1 MAGPRRCD
9 RPAMP
14 RAGGLLEPICQRPG
28 RAPAGRGH
36 PRRIGCAC
44 PGRARRHADPLRPR
58 HLLGR
63 GLGRGRTGRP
73 GDLFARRPG
82 RADDAAARHRGG
94 AQCRAAGLAA
104 RRDPAG
110 GRPDGRDH
118 RRDAAG
124 RGRGPGC
131 HRLVRPPAAQR
142 HLPGRGRADTGRHDL
157 PAARLDQLIA
167 AAPGDFLPG
176 RSALHRGASNPEH
189 RPMTDATPDPM
200 KILAGALPFLK
211 RYDDQ
216 IVVVKYGGHAM
227 GEEETALRFGRD
239 IALLEQVGVNPVVV
253 HGGGPQINAML
264 KRLNVQSTFVHGLR
278 VTDEAMLDVVE
289 MVLAGPVN
297 KQVAE
302 AITRA
307 GAIAVG
313 ISGKD
318 GGLVRARKLTRR
330 VRDPENGAEQE
341 LDLGYVGEPES
352 VDTKV
357 LKLLIG
363 ADIVP
368 VVAPVGVG
376 ADGQTYNINAD
387 TVAGAIAGALGAER
401 LLMLTDVSGVKGPD
415 GKLIPEMTV
424 AEVKA
429 GIEAG
434 WISGGM
440 IPKVETCI
448 YAIEKG
454 VKAAVIL
461 DGRVPHAVLHELFTD
476 GGAGTLVKP

>member
-1 MAGPRRCD
+1 
-9 RPAMP
+9 
-14 RAGGLLEPICQRPG
+14 
-28 RAPAGRGH
+28 
-36 PRRIGCAC
+36 
-44 PGRARRHADPLRPR
+44 
-58 HLLGR
+58 
-63 GLGRGRTGRP
+63 
-73 GDLFARRPG
+73 
-82 RADDAAARHRGG
+82 
-94 AQCRAAGLAA
+94 
-104 RRDPAG
+104 
-110 GRPDGRDH
+110 
-118 RRDAAG
+118 
-124 RGRGPGC
+124 
-131 HRLVRPPAAQR
+131 
-142 HLPGRGRADTGRHDL
+142 
-157 PAARLDQLIA
+157 
-167 AAPGDFLPG
+167 
-176 RSALHRGASNPEH
+176 
-189 RPMTDATPDPM
+189 MTDDTPDPM
-200 KILAGALPFLK
+200 KILSAALPYLK

-216 IVVVKYGGHAM
+216 IIVVKYGGHAM

-239 IALLEQVGVNPVVV
+239 IALLEQVGVSPVVV

-264 KRLNVQSTFVHGLR
+264 KRLNVQSTFVQGLR

-307 GAIAVG
+307 GALAVG

-318 GGLVRARKLTRR
+318 GGLIRARKLLRTM
-330 VRDPENGAEQE
+330 RDPGSHIEQV
-341 LDLGYVGEPES
+341 LDLGFVGEPEA
-352 VDTKV
+352 VDTRV

-376 ADGQTYNINAD
+376 VDGQTYNINAD

-415 GKLIPEMTV
+415 GALIPEMTV
-424 AEVKA
+424 AEVRA

-454 VKAAVIL
+454 VQGAVIL
-461 DGRVPHAVLHELFTD
+461 DGRVPHAVLHELFTE
-476 GGAGTLVKP
+476 GGAGTLIKPAGTLIRP

>member
-1 MAGPRRCD
+1 MS
-9 RPAMP
+9 
-14 RAGGLLEPICQRPG
+14 
-28 RAPAGRGH
+28 
-36 PRRIGCAC
+36 
-44 PGRARRHADPLRPR
+44 
-58 HLLGR
+58 
-63 GLGRGRTGRP
+63 
-73 GDLFARRPG
+73 
-82 RADDAAARHRGG
+82 DD
-94 AQCRAAGLAA
+94 
-104 RRDPAG
+104 
-110 GRPDGRDH
+110 
-118 RRDAAG
+118 
-124 RGRGPGC
+124 
-131 HRLVRPPAAQR
+131 
-142 HLPGRGRADTGRHDL
+142 
-157 PAARLDQLIA
+157 
-167 AAPGDFLPG
+167 
-176 RSALHRGASNPEH
+176 
-189 RPMTDATPDPM
+189 TPDAM
-200 KILAGALPFLK
+200 RILAGALPFLK

-264 KRLNVQSTFVHGLR
+264 KRLDVKSTFVQGLR
-278 VTDEAMLDVVE
+278 VTDAAMLDVVE

-307 GAIAVG
+307 GAMAVG

-318 GGLVRARKLTRR
+318 GGLVRARKLTRTW
-330 VRDPENGAEQE
+330 RDPGSNIEQV
-341 LDLGYVGEPES
+341 LDLGFVGEPES
-352 VDTKV
+352 VDTRV
-357 LKLLIG
+357 LRLMIG

-401 LLMLTDVSGVKGPD
+401 LLMLTDVSGVKDAEGQFR
-415 GKLIPEMTV
+415 PEMTV

-434 WISGGM
+434 WINGGM

-448 YAIEKG
+448 YAIERG

-461 DGRVPHAVLHELFTD
+461 DGRVPHAVLRELFTD
-476 GGAGTLVKP
+476 GGAGTLIKP